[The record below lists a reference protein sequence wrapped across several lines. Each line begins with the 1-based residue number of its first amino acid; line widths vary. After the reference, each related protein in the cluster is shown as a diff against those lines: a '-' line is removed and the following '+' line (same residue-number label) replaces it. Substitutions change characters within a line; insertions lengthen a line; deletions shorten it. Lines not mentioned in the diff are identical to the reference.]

1 MELGTPTA
9 ESLSN
14 GVLRLSF
21 PKLTDL
27 EAEPGLGLA
36 PFQVKLDA
44 GDPHGYRRD
53 WAPPGSLVERNIA
66 YAVQWFALALAAA
79 VGGVDLARGRPG
91 LEPDDG

>member
-44 GDPHGYRRD
+44 GNPHGYRGD
-53 WAPPGSLVERNIA
+53 WAPPGNLVERSIA